1 MIKNFEQTCFKPVS
15 YELRVGTISVIKDE
29 TTQEVPL
36 PYTLKP
42 AEYVIVS
49 SIEELKM
56 PSNLFAIVAATSYS
70 IRHGLVINC
79 GKIDPT
85 YTGKISIGVQ
95 NATTKEIQIK
105 ESDRLCHLL
114 FSEFKGE
121 TIPLESKYF
130 GDKLQ

>member
-1 MIKNFEQTCFKPVS
+1 MIKNFEPTCFKPVS
-15 YELRVGTISVIKDE
+15 YELRSEKVEVINGGNLE
-29 TTQEVPL
+29 PRLL
-36 PYTLKP
+36 PYKLQP
-42 AEYVIVS
+42 GEYVIVS

-56 PSNLFAIVAATSYS
+56 PNNLFAIVVASSYS

-85 YTGKISIGVQ
+85 FTGRISFGVQ
-95 NATTKEIQIK
+95 NSTTKEFELK
-105 ESDRLCHLL
+105 EGDRLCHLL

-130 GDKLQ
+130 GDRLQ